1 MPELES
7 FLALPL
13 FGGLAGLIYAAAKA
27 WTLIRS
33 GTHARERD
41 AVRDRT
47 QWNRAL
53 SRRSQWAEAQLDW
66 WRARAGDLE
75 YVIRRVLGE
84 DHIPKPRKYPVAPD
98 EGDEDDE

>member
-1 MPELES
+1 MPDLES

-13 FGGLAGLIYAAAKA
+13 FGGLAGLIYAVAKA

-33 GTHARERD
+33 GTRTQERD
-41 AVRDRT
+41 AVRERT
-47 QWNRAL
+47 QWNRSL
-53 SRRSQWAEAQLDW
+53 VRRAQWAEIQLDW

-75 YVIRRVLGE
+75 YVIRRWLGE
-84 DHIPKPRKYPVAPD
+84 EHIPPARRYPAQP